1 MIELAGVTEGNHDQA
16 EVKYADEVQD
26 PVNAARKGYIDDII
40 EPQFVRSH
48 LITALQLVTR

>member
-1 MIELAGVTEGNHDQA
+1 MIELAGVTEENNAQA
-16 EVKYADEVQD
+16 EARYADEVQD

-48 LITALQLVTR
+48 IISALQLVTR